1 MISELYQHIYSYANI
16 SFIAELKQ
24 ALRIILWVGGSFEI
38 GRPRSRGGGRILD
51 VDGQEGGGS

>member
-1 MISELYQHIYSYANI
+1 MYSYANI

-51 VDGQEGGGS
+51 VDGQEVGGLEN